1 MAADARYVI
10 GIDSSTQSV
19 KAIAWTQDGT
29 PAAEGRAPL
38 EIMQPQPLHA
48 EQDAVSWWTATCAA
62 LRAVTAA
69 IDPAAI
75 DGIAI
80 SNQRETMVLV
90 DARGKPMAPA
100 TLWLDSRAQ
109 EMTEVLGARFGKPKL
124 HAISGKPVD
133 VIACLYRIAWMRQKT
148 PELLDGASLI
158 LDVNGFLTQRLTGT
172 ASATW
177 TSADPFGIFDI
188 QEKRW
193 SQPLLDFLQI
203 GADKLPRVLRPGESG
218 GVVTAHAAADTGLLP
233 GTPVYAAGG
242 DGHCA
247 ALGVNAVKPGT
258 VYLNLGTAVVS
269 GVWSE
274 KPALSRFWRTLISPT
289 GDGYLLESCQRSGT
303 FFLKWFLDTMT
314 EARSDPKTFAR
325 LDKAA
330 SDIPVGSDGVSVSPY
345 LLGCM
350 DPHWDHTARATF
362 TGMGPEHTLAHLYR
376 ASLEA
381 ITLEFT
387 RTLPAMREQ
396 GQATDRILA
405 IGGGAGNPV
414 WLRMIAD
421 ASSLPV
427 IRSLS
432 DEASSLGAG
441 ISAAVGSGWYPDFA
455 TAADSMTRIAG
466 TIEPDLANVAAW
478 EALSKRQGKVYE
490 ASKAVKESGPW
501 PVSA

>member
-1 MAADARYVI
+1 MAAGARYVI

-29 PAAEGRAPL
+29 PVAEGRAPL
-38 EIMQPQPLHA
+38 EIMQPKPLHA
-48 EQDAVSWWTATCAA
+48 EQDAESWWTATCVA
-62 LRAVTAA
+62 LRAVTSA

-90 DARGKPMAPA
+90 DAAGKPMAPA

-109 EMTEVLGARFGKPKL
+109 EMTEVLAARFGKPML
-124 HAISGKPVD
+124 HGISGKPVD
-133 VIACLYRIAWMRQKT
+133 VIACLYRIAWMRKTT
-148 PELLDGASLI
+148 PELLDDASLI

-203 GADKLPRVLRPGESG
+203 GTDKLPRVLRPGQAAGRVCEK
-218 GVVTAHAAADTGLLP
+218 AAAETGLLAQ
-233 GTPVYAAGG
+233 TPVFAAGG

-247 ALGVNAVKPGT
+247 ALGVNAIRPGT

-269 GVWSE
+269 GVWSAT
-274 KPALSRFWRTLISPT
+274 PALSNFWRTLISPT
-289 GDGYLLESCQRSGT
+289 GNGYLLESCQRSGT
-303 FFLKWFLDTMT
+303 FFLKWFLDSMT

-330 SDIPVGSDGVSVSPY
+330 SAIPVGSDGVSVTTY

-350 DPHWDHTARATF
+350 DPHWDDKARATF

-405 IGGGAGNPV
+405 IGGGAANPV

-421 ASSLPV
+421 AASLPV
-427 IRSLS
+427 IRGVS

-441 ISAAVGSGWYPDFA
+441 ISAAVGAGWYPDFA
-455 TAADSMTRIAG
+455 SAADSMTRIAG
-466 TIEPDLANVAAW
+466 TIEPDLGNAAAW
-478 EALSKRQGKVYE
+478 HALALRQGKVYA
-490 ASKAVKESGPW
+490 ASRMITD
-501 PVSA
+501 